1 MRCKHKFK
9 HLLKF
14 DQNNANLISYKDN
27 HKMQINLILDI
38 EEVNGLL
45 NLIGQM
51 PTSTNVWP
59 LANKIRSM
67 AEAQMPQEG
76 APDATSSLD

>member
-1 MRCKHKFK
+1 
-9 HLLKF
+9 
-14 DQNNANLISYKDN
+14 
-27 HKMQINLILDI
+27 MQINLVLDI

-67 AEAQMPQEG
+67 AEAQLPK
-76 APDATSSLD
+76 PDGVEDAVLAD

>member
-1 MRCKHKFK
+1 
-9 HLLKF
+9 
-14 DQNNANLISYKDN
+14 
-27 HKMQINLILDI
+27 MQINLVLDI

-45 NLIGQM
+45 NLIGQL

-67 AEAQMPQEG
+67 AEAQMPKAELPEG
-76 APDATSSLD
+76 